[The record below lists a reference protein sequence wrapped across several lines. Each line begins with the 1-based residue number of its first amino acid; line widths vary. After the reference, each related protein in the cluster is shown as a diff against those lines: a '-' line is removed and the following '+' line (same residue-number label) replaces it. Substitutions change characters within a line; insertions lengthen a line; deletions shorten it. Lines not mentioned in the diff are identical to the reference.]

1 MPVQLNAGQEFVSLS
16 HRLYI
21 DAGALQGDAIAAS
34 FDGSEMQYLVVTTD
48 DSPPVWVTDSE
59 ITKCWVRTN

>member
-21 DAGALQGDAIAAS
+21 DAGELQGDAIAAS
-34 FDGSEMQYLVVTTD
+34 SNGSEMQYLIVTTD
-48 DSPPVWVTDSE
+48 DSPPVWVAESE
-59 ITKCWVRTN
+59 IVRCWVRTN